1 MPYANPSPAFLS
13 EGKLVEIAQLAIHWA
28 DAATAR
34 PEARI
39 WLGNVSPSITHTT
52 GPHDIPKKN
61 TKALAATSA
70 SGPAAPCRTG
80 WPLAPVA
87 AVPKIPAIPPS
98 VTVIP
103 ADPTSSSGLRPT
115 LSISAIA
122 TSVVTMLIALVITVI
137 ASELLSLNPTA
148 CHRTLE

>member
-13 EGKLVEIAQLAIHWA
+13 EGKLVEIAQLAIHCA

-34 PEARI
+34 ADARI
-39 WLGNVSPSITHTT
+39 WLGNFSPSITHTT

-61 TKALAATSA
+61 TNALAATSA
-70 SGPAAPCRTG
+70 TGPAAPCRTG
-80 WPLAPVA
+80 WPLASVA
-87 AVPKIPAIPPS
+87 AFPNIAAITPS

-103 ADPTSSSGLRPT
+103 AERPSSSGLGPT
-115 LSISAIA
+115 LAISAIA
-122 TSVVTMLIALVITVI
+122 TSVVTMLTTLVMTVI
-137 ASELLSLNPTA
+137 ASELPSLNPTA